1 MAVSLQVSSPGPL
14 GVSWYVF
21 TGITAPAQYMPTVRF
36 EAIMNKPRSN
46 TNMKVD
52 MEYPLLQVVDG
63 VTSVTNTFKSS
74 FTFTALRG
82 VSSDTERMRVL
93 DEMIAFLTA
102 NKARIAV
109 GSVLPVS

>member
-1 MAVSLQVSSPGPL
+1 MAVTLQISSPGPL

-21 TGITAPAQYMPTVRF
+21 TGISAPAQYQPSVRF
-36 EAIMNKPRSN
+36 EAAMNKPRSN
-46 TNMKVD
+46 TNVKVD
-52 MEYPLLQVVDG
+52 MEYPLLEVVDG
-63 VTSVTNTFKSS
+63 ITTVVNTFKSS
-74 FTFTALRG
+74 FSFTALRG

-109 GSVLPVS
+109 GSVLPVA